1 MTQNRDDKIFS
12 VGFQAQRAEEEA
24 RYAEMKR
31 EEEEMRIR
39 MAEEEKIRK
48 QEDKLKRLQ
57 EAELR
62 RQKMMEEQS
71 KGRNFK
77 IASTVV
83 TLSTV
88 TTHIC
93 R

>member
-1 MTQNRDDKIFS
+1 MADMR
-12 VGFQAQRAEEEA
+12 
-24 RYAEMKR
+24 R

-39 MAEEEKIRK
+39 MAEEDRIRK
-48 QEDKLKRLQ
+48 QEDKIKRLRD
-57 EAELR
+57 AELK

-83 TLSTV
+83 SL
-88 TTHIC
+88 HAENIC
-93 R
+93 WFAK